1 MTSATWDIRLSYD
14 KQAESRGRGD
24 GMESDFRYYSR
35 RAAEEQG
42 RAQRAVTP
50 EARERHH
57 ELASLFA
64 AKAAQRL
71 RSEESQFANG

>member
-1 MTSATWDIRLSYD
+1 
-14 KQAESRGRGD
+14 
-24 GMESDFRYYSR
+24 MESDFRYYSR
-35 RAAEEQG
+35 RAMEEQG
-42 RAQRAVTP
+42 RAARAVTA

-71 RSEESQFANG
+71 RSEERQLASG